1 MKPEGT
7 IKRLRRLYRYH
18 SLAAESS
25 ENWAMHDEIMQQAA
39 WIMEGIGLIEKLNE
53 ENGQLRARLVRQACY
68 FEHIEAQEQPKTWPL
83 LEDTGEDL

>member
-25 ENWAMHDEIMQQAA
+25 ENWAMHDEILQQAA
-39 WIMEGIGLIEKLNE
+39 WIMEGISVIEKLSE

-68 FEHIEAQEQPKTWPL
+68 FEHIEAKQDPKGWPL
-83 LEDTGEDL
+83 LEDEGEAL